1 MKRLAYRSLVGLT
14 AVTLAFAGSN
24 NAVAGQSPA
33 SLSVLTYNVH
43 GLPWPLATGRDAAF
57 ASMITQLKTMR
68 SEGRQ
73 PHVVVLQEAFTSEA
87 KDIGKLSGYRYVAN
101 GPAVRDRSPVTPT
114 ILDRE
119 FADRASF
126 LSGEKSGKIL
136 GSGLQILSDYPIMAV
151 RTRPFPA
158 FACAG
163 YDCLANKGILMALI
177 DVPRSATPVV
187 ISTAHFNSRHASG
200 VSNER
205 SDYVY
210 RRQWEVARQF
220 FAASNWHAFPM
231 VFAGDFNVGKSTR
244 RQTTFHAI
252 EASLWTGGRLG
263 PVRDALH
270 ACRISSCKFPA
281 SAAEALSR
289 GKDWQLFAST
299 SQGGLAAERI
309 QVPFGRA
316 ANGSMLS
323 DHIGYSA
330 IYRLSTQS
338 PVQLAQM
345 ASGANYKMRS
355 N

>member
-1 MKRLAYRSLVGLT
+1 MKRSTYRSLIGLAAASL
-14 AVTLAFAGSN
+14 AVAGSN
-24 NAVAGQSPA
+24 NAVAEQSPA
-33 SLSVLTYNVH
+33 QLSVMTYNVH

-57 ASMITQLKTMR
+57 ESMITQLQTLR

-73 PHVVVLQEAFTSEA
+73 PHVVVLQEAFTSDA
-87 KDIGKLSGYRYVAN
+87 KEIGKRSGYRYVAN
-101 GPAVRDRSPVTPT
+101 GPSASDRSPMIATT
-114 ILDRE
+114 RDRQ

-126 LSGEKSGKIL
+126 LRGEKSGKIL
-136 GSGLQILSDYPIMAV
+136 DSGLQILSDYPIMAV
-151 RTRPFPA
+151 RTRPFPG

-177 DVPRSATPVV
+177 DVPRSSTPVV

-205 SDYVY
+205 SDYAY
-210 RRQWEVARQF
+210 RRQWDAARQF
-220 FAASNWHAFPM
+220 FATSKWHAFPI
-231 VFAGDFNVGKSTR
+231 VFAGDFNVGKSAR
-244 RQTTFHAI
+244 RQTTFNAM
-252 EASLWTGGRLG
+252 EAGLWIGGRRG

-270 ACRISSCKFPA
+270 ICRLSACKFPV
-281 SAAEALSR
+281 SAEEALTR

-299 SQGGLAAERI
+299 SQGGLAAARI

-323 DHIGYSA
+323 DHIGYSTT
-330 IYRLSTQS
+330 YRLSADS

-345 ASGANYKMRS
+345 ASGASYRMRS